1 MIKELTNKLLDLDTL
16 IWYLEGNEKLPIEIR
31 ELIENECGYNYVS
44 LTSIWELAIR
54 VQNKEIELHFPFRVL
69 ETILFQNHFLILQP
83 GINEFDTLSNL
94 PGVNREIFSR
104 ILISTAI
111 NKKLILISSKDF
123 DEIQGMKLVKW
134 KANKVNLTT
143 ISVNKT
149 S

>member
-1 MIKELTNKLLDLDTL
+1 MIKESTNKLLDLDTL

-31 ELIENECGYNYVS
+31 ELIENESGFNYVS
-44 LTSIWELAIR
+44 MTSIWELAIR

-94 PGVNREIFSR
+94 PGDKREIFSR

-111 NKKLILISSKDF
+111 NKKLILISNKDF

-134 KANKVNLTT
+134 KEN
-143 ISVNKT
+143 
-149 S
+149 

>member
-16 IWYLEGNEKLPIEIR
+16 IWYLEGNEKLPLEIR
-31 ELIENECGYNYVS
+31 ELIENDNGLNYVS
-44 LTSIWELAIR
+44 MTSIWELAIR

-83 GINEFDTLSNL
+83 GINEFETVSNL
-94 PGVNREIFSR
+94 PGDNREIFSR

-111 NKKLILISSKDF
+111 NKKLILISNKDF

-134 KANKVNLTT
+134 KAK
-143 ISVNKT
+143 
-149 S
+149 

>member
-16 IWYLEGNEKLPIEIR
+16 IWYLEGNEKLPLEIR
-31 ELIENECGYNYVS
+31 ELIENDNGLNYVS
-44 LTSIWELAIR
+44 MTSIWELAIR

-83 GINEFDTLSNL
+83 GINEFETVSNL
-94 PGVNREIFSR
+94 PGDNREIFSR

-111 NKKLILISSKDF
+111 NKNLILISNKDF

-134 KANKVNLTT
+134 KAK
-143 ISVNKT
+143 
-149 S
+149 

>member
-31 ELIENECGYNYVS
+31 ELIENESGYNYVS

>member
-1 MIKELTNKLLDLDTL
+1 
-16 IWYLEGNEKLPIEIR
+16 
-31 ELIENECGYNYVS
+31 

>member
-31 ELIENECGYNYVS
+31 ELIENESGYNYVS

-134 KANKVNLTT
+134 KANKVNLTA

>member
-31 ELIENECGYNYVS
+31 ELIENESGYNYVS

-54 VQNKEIELHFPFRVL
+54 VQNKEIEIHFPFRVL

-134 KANKVNLTT
+134 KANKVNLTA

>member
-1 MIKELTNKLLDLDTL
+1 MIKESTNKLLDLDTL
-16 IWYLEGNEKLPIEIR
+16 IWYMEGNEKLPIEIR
-31 ELIENECGYNYVS
+31 ELIEDESGFNYVS

-94 PGVNREIFSR
+94 PGDKREIFSR

-111 NKKLILISSKDF
+111 NKKLILISNKDF

-134 KANKVNLTT
+134 KEN
-143 ISVNKT
+143 
-149 S
+149 